1 MGVLRSRRGIA
12 YSEFERNMWKIHI
25 DLEQRMHALPA
36 RYKKHVCDKLY
47 EPMNRAYNAL
57 IIADEQKGS
66 AQAAKDKRQQYFHQ
80 AIRALMRMERPLMA
94 FFNIREV
101 SDNGA
106 ELIGKALNYEIALI
120 FGAAGWDKEDKP
132 VFHIMRKEKFNRLA
146 FLGKM
151 AELHRYTFQKTA
163 HAPNDCFD
171 ALSARIDDFA
181 TNALYAVVMA
191 NEKEPRTREEAQT
204 RDAWLKDAI
213 DSLNGMQRPM
223 VGLWN
228 IMQYSERIMDE
239 WAGMIDE
246 ELRILAGLREADRK
260 RYSGLK

>member
-57 IIADEQKGS
+57 IIADEQKGGS
-66 AQAAKDKRQQYFHQ
+66 PAAKEKRRKYFTS
-80 AIRALMRMERPLMA
+80 AVKYLMQMEKPLMC
-94 FFNIREV
+94 FFNVRDV
-101 SDNGA
+101 SENGA
-106 ELIGKALNYEIALI
+106 KQLEKALNYEIALI
-120 FGAAGWDKEDKP
+120 WGAAGFDKEAKP
-132 VFHIMRKEKFNRLA
+132 VFHILHKEKFKRLA

-151 AELHRYTFQKTA
+151 AQLHSYTFQKTA
-163 HAPNDCFD
+163 HAPNDAFD
-171 ALSARIDDFA
+171 ALSVRLDDFV
-181 TNALYAVVMA
+181 TNALYDVVMA
-191 NEKEPRTREEAQT
+191 NVKPPETKEEAKI
-204 RDAWLKDAI
+204 RDAYLKDAI
-213 DSLNGMQRPM
+213 DNLNAMQRPM

-228 IMQYSERIMDE
+228 IMQYSENIMDE

-246 ELRILAGLREADRK
+246 ELRILSGLREADRK
-260 RYSGLK
+260 RYSNLK